1 MTQPQVEMFD
11 LYRASLK
18 SAADILKASL
28 ESAERLQNQNL
39 VAIRTA
45 IVEQSKSLSELGEAK
60 TLDELMALQARIAG
74 EQFQR
79 TMGYWTSL
87 CQTAGQNQLAAIG
100 QMQAQAASARDWLE
114 EATREA
120 AKSAGAVASAALRQ
134 PQAKPESRKSA

>member
-18 SAADILKASL
+18 SAADMLKASL

-45 IVEQSKSLSELGEAK
+45 IVEQSKSLSELGEAR

-79 TMGYWTSL
+79 TMGYWTNL
-87 CQTAGQNQLAAIG
+87 CQTAGQNQLAVIG
-100 QMQAQAASARDWLE
+100 QMQAQAVNARELLE
-114 EATREA
+114 EA
-120 AKSAGAVASAALRQ
+120 AKSAGALASAVVRP
-134 PQAKPESRKSA
+134 PQAKQESRKSA

>member
-45 IVEQSKSLSELGEAK
+45 IVEQSKSLSELGEAR

-79 TMGYWTSL
+79 TMGYWTNL
-87 CQTAGQNQLAAIG
+87 CQTAGQNQLAVIG
-100 QMQAQAASARDWLE
+100 QMQAQAANARELLE
-114 EATREA
+114 EA
-120 AKSAGAVASAALRQ
+120 AKSAGALASAVVRP
-134 PQAKPESRKSA
+134 PQAKQESRKSA

>member
-79 TMGYWTSL
+79 TMGYWTNL
-87 CQTAGQNQLAAIG
+87 CQTAGQNQLAVIG
-100 QMQAQAASARDWLE
+100 QMQAQAANARELLE
-114 EATREA
+114 EA
-120 AKSAGAVASAALRQ
+120 AKSAGALASAVVRQ
-134 PQAKPESRKSA
+134 PQAKQDSRKSA

>member
-45 IVEQSKSLSELGEAK
+45 IVEQSKSLSDLGQAK
-60 TLDELMALQARIAG
+60 TLDELMAVQAKIAG

-79 TMGYWTSL
+79 TMGYWSNL
-87 CQTAGQNQLAAIG
+87 CQTAGQNQMAVIG
-100 QMQAQAASARDWLE
+100 QLQAQVSDARNWLE
-114 EATREA
+114 EA
-120 AKSAGAVASAALRQ
+120 AKAAGAVGTAAVPQ
-134 PQAKPESRKSA
+134 PPSKQESR

>member
-45 IVEQSKSLSELGEAK
+45 IVEQSKSLSDLGQAK
-60 TLDELMALQARIAG
+60 TLDELMAVQAKIAG

-79 TMGYWTSL
+79 TMGYWSNL
-87 CQTAGQNQLAAIG
+87 CQTAGQNQMAVIG
-100 QMQAQAASARDWLE
+100 QLQAQVADARSWLE
-114 EATREA
+114 EA
-120 AKSAGAVASAALRQ
+120 AKAAGAAATAAVSQ
-134 PQAKPESRKSA
+134 PQSKQESRKSA

>member
-18 SAADILKASL
+18 SAADMLKASL

-79 TMGYWTSL
+79 TMGYWTNL
-87 CQTAGQNQLAAIG
+87 CQTAGQNQLAVIG
-100 QMQAQAASARDWLE
+100 QMQAQAANARELLE
-114 EATREA
+114 EA
-120 AKSAGAVASAALRQ
+120 AKSAGALASAVVRPA
-134 PQAKPESRKSA
+134 QAKQESRKSA